1 MSRLWLA
8 QLHCGAPLTRTP
20 LDRMPSINP
29 AELLLIMMF
38 VQQSL
43 AIVGWMVAGRL
54 GIAPT
59 VPAWHWAAASA
70 FAASAVGLAVWTQD
84 AWLRHGLANMLIPG
98 VFVTLRLGLQTLF
111 RGPRHDPENLLV
123 IVLSVGLALA
133 GNLFQ
138 AIEPWPVWVS
148 SVLTTFCLWRC
159 AQVVGPLVKAELGA
173 QSAWVVVVPLRIA
186 ALLFAARGLG
196 AMVWPTVLG
205 VPLAQD
211 TPVNVTVLA
220 LLMTLGILVH
230 LCLGVAVALRL
241 MVRLRKLSRLDA
253 LTGLPNRRAAETMLA
268 QMVQA
273 RRQLQR
279 PASLLVLDVDHF
291 KRVNDE
297 HGHLVGD
304 RALVHIARTL
314 QANVRNGDSV
324 ARVGGEEF
332 LVLLPNTTLAEATDL
347 AERLRACLASSPLR
361 AGSTELAMTVSIGV
375 AELAPAETAT
385 ACAERADAAMYRAKR
400 AGRNRVEA

>member
-1 MSRLWLA
+1 MRSPV
-8 QLHCGAPLTRTP
+8 C
-20 LDRMPSINP
+20 PS
-29 AELLLIMMF
+29 
-38 VQQSL
+38 
-43 AIVGWMVAGRL
+43 
-54 GIAPT
+54 
-59 VPAWHWAAASA
+59 
-70 FAASAVGLAVWTQD
+70 
-84 AWLRHGLANMLIPG
+84 
-98 VFVTLRLGLQTLF
+98 
-111 RGPRHDPENLLV
+111 
-123 IVLSVGLALA
+123 
-133 GNLFQ
+133 
-138 AIEPWPVWVS
+138 
-148 SVLTTFCLWRC
+148 
-159 AQVVGPLVKAELGA
+159 
-173 QSAWVVVVPLRIA
+173 
-186 ALLFAARGLG
+186 
-196 AMVWPTVLG
+196 
-205 VPLAQD
+205 
-211 TPVNVTVLA
+211 
-220 LLMTLGILVH
+220 
-230 LCLGVAVALRL
+230 
-241 MVRLRKLSRLDA
+241 
-253 LTGLPNRRAAETMLA
+253 RRAAETMLA